1 MTTNYGCSSYEATF
15 LHNPAVTPA
24 VCVPNTDAP
33 LMFSVLPYLQTA
45 SDPQQSNSVS
55 SHYAWIQAGTNTIA
69 PPREKSPQHSPR
81 FAFPACSVTS
91 GPKDAT
97 YMYSQRHTN
106 LINVTNN
113 GNAKNNR
120 DPAANVAWSHDHGL
134 FGESYHTVYP
144 SYVNSRTGTSWSAPT
159 YDATVMN
166 SLPSSAG
173 PESATRHFSLDGRE
187 CVNCG
192 AMSTPLWRRDG
203 TGHYLCNA
211 FGLYHKIN
219 GINQPLTK
227 PQRLPAASRRTG
239 LFCTN
244 CHTSMTTLWRRSA
257 EGNTVCNAC
266 GLYTK
271 LHGVSPEIYKSQYES
286 MTLQFHKKYINKEK
300 CIFKAASRRTGL
312 FCTNCHTS
320 MTTLWRRSAE
330 GNTVCNA
337 CGLYTKLHGV
347 SPEIYKSQ
355 YESMTLQFHKK
366 YINKEKCIFKAIFDL
381 YILNILYIDESLDYV
396 T

>member
-1 MTTNYGCSSYEATF
+1 M
-15 LHNPAVTPA
+15 L
-24 VCVPNTDAP
+24 
-33 LMFSVLPYLQTA
+33 L
-45 SDPQQSNSVS
+45 
-55 SHYAWIQAGTNTIA
+55 
-69 PPREKSPQHSPR
+69 
-81 FAFPACSVTS
+81 
-91 GPKDAT
+91 
-97 YMYSQRHTN
+97 
-106 LINVTNN
+106 
-113 GNAKNNR
+113 
-120 DPAANVAWSHDHGL
+120 WSAI
-134 FGESYHTVYP
+134 TV
-144 SYVNSRTGTSWSAPT
+144 NRTGTSWSAPT

-271 LHGVSPEIYKSQYES
+271 LHGVPRPLAMRKDGIQTRKREPKSFAKVKQQIPDTETQATTGASRFSSISKQPIRTDLEIPPHYSPIMQQHKVTSVLPCMNNNSKEAPSTGGHTEAASPETPLE
-286 MTLQFHKKYINKEK
+286 
-300 CIFKAASRRTGL
+300 
-312 FCTNCHTS
+312 
-320 MTTLWRRSAE
+320 
-330 GNTVCNA
+330 
-337 CGLYTKLHGV
+337 
-347 SPEIYKSQ
+347 
-355 YESMTLQFHKK
+355 
-366 YINKEKCIFKAIFDL
+366 
-381 YILNILYIDESLDYV
+381 
-396 T
+396 